1 MTMMEQK
8 KKTYYVSVGT
18 GEISQVKT
26 ASPWDY
32 QIEATDDE
40 IAMLREYFDSNYS
53 AEWQGFFRAHVPY
66 IQYHY
71 DRYNDA
77 VDQNLFNIYQMIYE
91 LGSDET
97 KNQIQ
102 SAGILESLQKNTDSF
117 ESYSENSDHNA

>member
-1 MTMMEQK
+1 MEQK
-8 KKTYYVSVGT
+8 KKTYYVSVGS

-40 IAMLREYFDSNYS
+40 IIMLREYFDSNYS

-71 DRYNDA
+71 DRHNDA
-77 VDQNLFNIYQMIYE
+77 IDENLFNIYQMIYE
-91 LGSDET
+91 LGNDET

-102 SAGILESLQKNTDSF
+102 SAGILESLQKNTDHIDP
-117 ESYSENSDHNA
+117 YSEKSDHNA